1 MGCKRVRL
9 ANGRAITGVLVSSGF
24 SLACTIRFTLPLGK
38 AITIGARAQ
47 AQQRRIPVAPNDHHA
62 RTESVTA
69 LARPGLIA
77 HRGWPEQSLGDLG
90 IECARYASRAGFTE
104 RGRRRTRQDQISRE
118 AWRPGEIAELGR
130 SAPNEENLFLL
141 PDRFS
146 IKRLSPSKGR
156 SSRLT

>member
-1 MGCKRVRL
+1 MGCKRVRV
-9 ANGRAITGVLVSSGF
+9 ANRRAITGTLVSSGF
-24 SLACTIRFTLPLGK
+24 SFACAIRFTLPLGK
-38 AITIGARAQ
+38 AITMGA
-47 AQQRRIPVAPNDHHA
+47 
-62 RTESVTA
+62 TA
-69 LARPGLIA
+69 LARRRRDPVAPHDHRAWTRKHDSARPAPGSSRA
-77 HRGWPEQSLGDLG
+77 VAGRNNRLGIWE
-90 IECARYASRAGFTE
+90 IECARHASRAGFRE

-146 IKRLSPSKGR
+146 RSELRERR